1 MAWLDLFEAAG
12 MPDVRGWVRVEQS
25 LSRRRGRNCHRAWVQ
40 RDGARSI
47 ALTDDLRIEYGGSW
61 FARWPASWRVEV
73 GAYGLVRPTKFHAS
87 ERVDPNEVIV
97 LRPGNLLTEALAEAA
112 GRPDHCIE
120 PHGSIVASVAR
131 ASWVRALGHREL
143 AQAMVAA
150 WPIDWSEDEL
160 RTALTRV
167 LIVTS
172 DSALRQGAPRSI
184 ARPWLSWAASEGRGP
199 AAAGAK
205 RALEL
210 LGDDLPPLP
219 ADIDAAALVAALP
232 DDLLYPDHDWQPRRH
247 REKLGWPPNQLP
259 RSPAFELLRKGWQAL
274 PALVE
279 SPPEDRLM
287 RGGIL
292 LLDDDEVRIA
302 RASALRRNLI
312 EGIAAREFTDDADI
326 EAWWK
331 VARERGE
338 LDMMIDNLSHPVA
351 NVYASVAR
359 LVEHHPA
366 HAAARLSSAWDH
378 LSEARQALVMT
389 VLVDLLWVYPDEP
402 TTVHNL
408 PGLDRLVRRA
418 FASRA
423 FAVAA
428 PAAEASRR
436 LGHRGWVRRATRLVA
451 ARLAEISDEGDEA
464 VDRLCDSLALAAPA
478 RLAAALAEAHA
489 SPRPAT
495 REAASKLWWRSCSG
509 DADDE
514 ADDEADDV
522 ARDIG
527 RRCVPHE

>member
-12 MPDVRGWVRVEQS
+12 MPDVRGWVRVERAFS
-25 LSRRRGRNCHRAWVQ
+25 GRGRPNCHRAWVQ
-40 RDGARSI
+40 RVGSRSI

-61 FARWPASWRVEV
+61 FARWPASWRVDV
-73 GAYGLVRPTKFHAS
+73 GAHGLVRPTKVNAS
-87 ERVDPNEVIV
+87 DRVATEDVIAM
-97 LRPGNLLTEALAEAA
+97 RPGNLLMEAVAEAT
-112 GRPDHCIE
+112 GRPDRCIE
-120 PHGSIVASVAR
+120 PHGSIVAGVAR

-143 AQAMVAA
+143 ARAMVAA
-150 WPIDWSEDEL
+150 WPLDWSEHEL

-172 DSALRQGAPRSI
+172 DSALRQGAPRSLV
-184 ARPWLSWAASEGRGP
+184 RPWLSWAASEGRGP

-205 RALEL
+205 RVLEL

-219 ADIDAAALVAALP
+219 IDIDAAGLVAALP
-232 DDLLYPDHDWQPRRH
+232 DDMRYPDPDWRPRRH
-247 REKLGWPPNQLP
+247 RPALGWPANQLP
-259 RSPAFELLRKGWQAL
+259 RSPAFELLHEGWQAL

-279 SPPEDRLM
+279 SPPADRLM
-287 RGGIL
+287 RGGIV

-302 RASALRRNLI
+302 RASALRIEVI
-312 EGIAAREFTDDADI
+312 EGIAARAFTDDAEI
-326 EAWWK
+326 EAWWE

-338 LDMMIDNLSHPVA
+338 LDTMIDNLSHPVA
-351 NVYASVAR
+351 NVDASVAR

-378 LSEARQALVMT
+378 LSEARQASVMT
-389 VLVDLLWVYPDEP
+389 ALVELLWGWPDEP
-402 TTVHNL
+402 AAVHNL

-436 LGHRGWVRRATRLVA
+436 LGHRGWVPRATRLVA
-451 ARLAEISDEGDEA
+451 ARLAEISDEGDEV
-464 VDRLCDSLALAAPA
+464 VDRLCHSLALAAPA
-478 RLAAALAEAHA
+478 RLAAALAQAHA

-495 REAASKLWWRSCSG
+495 REAASKLWWSLCS
-509 DADDE
+509 ADDQ
-514 ADDEADDV
+514 ADDA
-522 ARDIG
+522 AQDIG
-527 RRCVPHE
+527 RRCVGLPGRR